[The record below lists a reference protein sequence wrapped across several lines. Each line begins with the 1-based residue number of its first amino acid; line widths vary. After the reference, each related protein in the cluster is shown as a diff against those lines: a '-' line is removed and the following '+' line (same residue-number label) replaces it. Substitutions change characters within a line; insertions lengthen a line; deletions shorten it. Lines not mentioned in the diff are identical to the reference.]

1 MAKIQ
6 DNFIDSC
13 ISDFPY
19 WLEFMGKSWDKGIP
33 YEWCLPRAKE
43 LLRIIKPGGYCLIF
57 GHPKTNHRMKCA
69 FEDAGFQIVEE
80 IDWIYFTGFP
90 KNQDIGKMFDKKA
103 GAERKIIGY
112 SERNDR
118 ALPNGEGGTHGS
130 LHNKYQTDGR
140 ESTRLAITRPSTE
153 LAQKWNGWKTA
164 GLKPAKESITVFQ
177 KPLEGTYCDNIE
189 KWNCG
194 GMNIDACRIE
204 TTDNLNGGAYSGGQR
219 CDGEWKEN
227 SGFKNNKLTGEYKQ
241 PIGRFPPNI
250 IFDEE
255 TGKLLDEQTGITKS
269 SGGSGDKSKGALG
282 KSIYGKYENEE
293 LATHAGGLGDMGG
306 GSRFFYCAKP
316 SSKEK
321 TFLDGTKNTHVTVK
335 PISLYKWLIKLVTP
349 KDGITIDITAGSCT
363 HGVACEELNKEDGYN
378 LKWCDIEIDQ
388 DNKGNDAGYI
398 EIGKKRLENAIW

>member
-1 MAKIQ
+1 MTENGKKIVA
-6 DNFIDSC
+6 S
-13 ISDFPY
+13 
-19 WLEFMGKSWDKGIP
+19 
-33 YEWCLPRAKE
+33 
-43 LLRIIKPGGYCLIF
+43 
-57 GHPKTNHRMKCA
+57 
-69 FEDAGFQIVEE
+69 
-80 IDWIYFTGFP
+80 
-90 KNQDIGKMFDKKA
+90 
-103 GAERKIIGY
+103 
-112 SERNDR
+112 
-118 ALPNGEGGTHGS
+118 
-130 LHNKYQTDGR
+130 
-140 ESTRLAITRPSTE
+140 
-153 LAQKWNGWKTA
+153 
-164 GLKPAKESITVFQ
+164 
-177 KPLEGTYCDNIE
+177 
-189 KWNCG
+189 
-194 GMNIDACRIE
+194 
-204 TTDNLNGGAYSGGQR
+204 
-219 CDGEWKEN
+219 
-227 SGFKNNKLTGEYKQ
+227 KNNKLTGEYKQ